1 MNITENR
8 QGPIS
13 TFTLRGRVD
22 SAGAVELE
30 QALHEALGAGH
41 TRIILDLSQVAY
53 INSAGLRIL
62 ADVLTQN
69 QANGG
74 DLVLVAPSSKVR
86 RVFQIVGFDHFFRM
100 FDTIESAVREF

>member
-13 TFTLRGRVD
+13 TFTLQGRVD

-30 QALHEALGAGH
+30 QALHEALSAGR
-41 TRIILDLSQVAY
+41 TQIVLDLSKVAY

-74 DLVLVAPSSKVR
+74 DLVLVAPSTRVR
-86 RVFQIVGFDHFFRM
+86 RVLQIVGFDRFFRM
-100 FDTIESAVREF
+100 FDSMESAVREL

>member
-13 TFTLRGRVD
+13 TFTLQGRVD
-22 SAGAVELE
+22 SEGAVELDR
-30 QALHEALGAGH
+30 ALHEALGAGRS
-41 TRIILDLSQVAY
+41 RIILDLSQVAY

-74 DLVLVAPSSKVR
+74 DLVLVAPSSRVR
-86 RVFQIVGFDHFFRM
+86 RVFQIVGFDRFFRV
-100 FDTIESAVREF
+100 FDSMELAVREL

>member
-13 TFTLRGRVD
+13 TFTLQGRVD
-22 SAGAVELE
+22 SVGAVELE
-30 QALHEALGAGH
+30 QALYEALGAG
-41 TRIILDLSQVAY
+41 RIQIILDLSQVTY

-74 DLVLVAPSSKVR
+74 NLVLVAPSSRVR
-86 RVFQIVGFDHFFRM
+86 RVLQIVGFDRFFRM
-100 FDTIESAVREF
+100 FDNIESAVREL

>member
-8 QGPIS
+8 QAAIS
-13 TFTLRGRVD
+13 TFTLEGRVD

-30 QALHEALGAGH
+30 QALHRALSAGR

-69 QANGG
+69 QASGG
-74 DLVLVAPSSKVR
+74 DLVLVAPSIKVR
-86 RVFQIVGFDHFFRM
+86 RVLQIVGFDHFFRT
-100 FDTIESAVREF
+100 FDDLDSAAREF